1 VRVSPFCGTV
11 KNAAQRIQ
19 YLLST
24 PHRRFC
30 IVSQVRRFCIV
41 SKTRLRRF
49 GGTA

>member
-1 VRVSPFCGTV
+1 VSPFCGTV

-24 PHRRFC
+24 PYRRFC
-30 IVSQVRRFCIV
+30 IVSQVHRL
-41 SKTRLRRF
+41 SKTRLQRF